1 MKSNLRQIIILLVC
15 FIVLVGGL
23 FSGQEI
29 ALAEKG
35 KSKSKSKTKHS
46 SNSKAKYQTYQTYQ
60 TYQAYQN
67 GQNNQSNQNQL
78 MISHSKQAISNK
90 IDAIARYYGLDPV
103 LVQMIVKQ
111 ESGFNPNAR
120 SSANAMG
127 LMQMIPSTA
136 RRFGVNNP
144 YDPDESLHGGC
155 RYFVWLLRRYNGRLD
170 LALAGYNA
178 GEGAVERHGYKIPPY
193 KETQG
198 YVRSITNGYL
208 VKLGVN
214 KSNRQIGYKTVKT
227 KARQPSQYSSSVI
240 PASITKKKL
249 DVIDSYFSKDG
260 SQK

>member
-15 FIVLVGGL
+15 FIVLVGSL
-23 FSGQEI
+23 FNGQEM
-29 ALAEKG
+29 ALAQ
-35 KSKSKSKTKHS
+35 KSKSRSKTKHN
-46 SNSKAKYQTYQTYQ
+46 SNSKAKYQTYL
-60 TYQAYQN
+60 AYQN
-67 GQNNQSNQNQL
+67 GQNNQNQL

-214 KSNRQIGYKTVKT
+214 KSNQQIRYKTVRT
-227 KARQPSQYSSSVI
+227 KVRQPVQYSNSVVS
-240 PASITKKKL
+240 ANITKQKL
-249 DVIDSYFSKDG
+249 DVIDGYFSKDG
-260 SQK
+260 SSKFVR

>member
-15 FIVLVGGL
+15 FIMLVGSL
-23 FSGQEI
+23 FNGQEI
-29 ALAEKG
+29 ALAENG
-35 KSKSKSKTKHS
+35 KSRSKSKRN
-46 SNSKAKYQTYQTYQ
+46 SNSKAKYQ

-67 GQNNQSNQNQL
+67 GQNNQNQL
-78 MISHSKQAISNK
+78 MISHSKQSISNK

-120 SSANAMG
+120 SNANAMG

-198 YVRSITNGYL
+198 YVRAITNGYL
-208 VKLGVN
+208 VKLGIN
-214 KSNRQIGYKTVKT
+214 KSNQYGTKYKAVKT
-227 KARQPSQYSSSVI
+227 KTRQPLQYSSVTSASV
-240 PASITKKKL
+240 TKKKL
-249 DVIDSYFSKDG
+249 DVIDGYFSKG
-260 SQK
+260 SSRKFAR

>member
-1 MKSNLRQIIILLVC
+1 MKTNLRQIIILLVC
-15 FIVLVGGL
+15 FIMLVGSL
-23 FSGQEI
+23 FNGQKM
-29 ALAEKG
+29 ALAQ
-35 KSKSKSKTKHS
+35 KSKSRSKTKHL
-46 SNSKAKYQTYQTYQ
+46 SNSKAKYQTYL
-60 TYQAYQN
+60 AYQN
-67 GQNNQSNQNQL
+67 SQSNQNQL

-136 RRFGVNNP
+136 RRFGVSNP

-198 YVRSITNGYL
+198 YVRAITNGYL

-214 KSNRQIGYKTVKT
+214 KSNQQTRYKSVKT
-227 KARQPSQYSSSVI
+227 KARQPAQYSNSPVSASV
-240 PASITKKKL
+240 TKKKL
-249 DVIDSYFSKDG
+249 DVIDNYFSTK
-260 SQK
+260 

>member
-15 FIVLVGGL
+15 FIVLVGSL
-23 FSGQEI
+23 FNGQEI

-35 KSKSKSKTKHS
+35 KSRSKSRRN

-60 TYQAYQN
+60 NNQTYQNSQN
-67 GQNNQSNQNQL
+67 NQNQL
-78 MISHSKQAISNK
+78 MISHSKQAISKK
-90 IDAIARYYGLDPV
+90 IDTIARYYGLDPV

-136 RRFGVNNP
+136 RRFGVSNP

-178 GEGAVERHGYKIPPY
+178 GEAAVERHGYKIPPY

-198 YVRSITNGYL
+198 YVRAITNGYL

-214 KSNRQIGYKTVKT
+214 KSNQQTRYKTVKT
-227 KARQPSQYSSSVI
+227 KARQPVQCSNSPVSANV
-240 PASITKKKL
+240 TKKKL
-249 DVIDSYFSKDG
+249 DVIDNYFSKNG
-260 SQK
+260 SKKFVK